1 MSENSLSF
9 KYCFE
14 DEVSTVF
21 DAIISEQLKFFKQ
34 YKPEISLLTK
44 GLYIEKELTTKTSNK
59 PVKVKL
65 KINEIIKDEK
75 FELSTIY
82 SEGEIL
88 QTYSLANSDGKTIV
102 LYSEKNMFEK
112 KSYVFNFKVIS
123 LFYKFFYNR
132 NIKKRMRYLE
142 SVINNQKGNM
152 IDPKEE
158 N

>member
-21 DAIISEQLKFFKQ
+21 DTIISEQFKFFKQ

-44 GLYIEKELTTKTSNK
+44 GLSIEKELTTKTSNK

-88 QTYSLANSDGKTIV
+88 QTYSLSNSDGKTIV

-142 SVINNQKGNM
+142 SVIKEQKGNM
-152 IDPKEE
+152 IHSKEDK
-158 N
+158 

>member
-21 DAIISEQLKFFKQ
+21 DTIISEQFKFFKQ

-44 GLYIEKELTTKTSNK
+44 GLSIEKELTTKTSNK

-88 QTYSLANSDGKTIV
+88 QTYSLSNSDGKTIV

-112 KSYVFNFKVIS
+112 KSYVFNFKAIS

-142 SVINNQKGNM
+142 SVIKEQKGNM
-152 IDPKEE
+152 IHSKEDK
-158 N
+158 

>member
-21 DAIISEQLKFFKQ
+21 DTIISEQLKFFKQ

-44 GLYIEKELTTKTSNK
+44 GLSIEKELTTKTSNK

-88 QTYSLANSDGKTIV
+88 QTYSLSYNDGKTTV
-102 LYSEKNMFEK
+102 CYSEKNMFEK

-142 SVINNQKGNM
+142 SVIKEQKGNM
-152 IDPKEE
+152 IHSKEDK
-158 N
+158 

>member
-14 DEVSTVF
+14 DKVSTVF

-44 GLYIEKELTTKTSNK
+44 GLSIEKELTTKTSNK

-88 QTYSLANSDGKTIV
+88 QTYSLSNSDGKTIV

>member
-1 MSENSLSF
+1 MSENWLSF

-14 DEVSTVF
+14 DEVSIVF
-21 DAIISEQLKFFKQ
+21 EAIISEQLKFFKQ

-44 GLYIEKELTTKTSNK
+44 GLSIEKELTTKTSNK

-88 QTYSLANSDGKTIV
+88 QTYSLSNSDGKTIV

-152 IDPKEE
+152 IDSKEE

>member
-1 MSENSLSF
+1 M
-9 KYCFE
+9 
-14 DEVSTVF
+14 
-21 DAIISEQLKFFKQ
+21 
-34 YKPEISLLTK
+34 
-44 GLYIEKELTTKTSNK
+44 
-59 PVKVKL
+59 

-88 QTYSLANSDGKTIV
+88 QTYSLSNSDGKTIV

-152 IDPKEE
+152 IDSKEE